1 MKRRL
6 LSAVLLC
13 LTCKVLAQPINVNA
27 TDGLALEGYDP
38 VSYYEEGGPEL
49 GSGNHTATYQGII
62 YQFASERHRKAFE
75 EDPRLFLPA
84 YGGWCA
90 FAMGI
95 DGDRVE
101 VDPETYKIKDGRLFL
116 FYNSFLNNTMK
127 KWEAREKELLARA
140 DINWNNQV
148 ANPPK

>member
-1 MKRRL
+1 
-6 LSAVLLC
+6 
-13 LTCKVLAQPINVNA
+13 
-27 TDGLALEGYDP
+27 
-38 VSYYEEGGPEL
+38 
-49 GSGNHTATYQGII
+49 
-62 YQFASERHRKAFE
+62 
-75 EDPRLFLPA
+75 
-84 YGGWCA
+84 
-90 FAMGI
+90 MGI